1 MPREAALDSEFLSA
15 TSQLGLEQVNRLHT
29 HFKTYDA
36 STFVQKAR
44 CVLLKKDPK
53 APEEDE
59 EEPEEELDWDNL
71 GKLSLKYFRVTPTV
85 DFLYV
90 YHSFTLSYIYVFS
103 TFSYGPLSVTPK
115 EKKARATRQKEE
127 LGKKVVPE
135 EVSYLLRH
143 YLLLQR
149 AMC

>member
-1 MPREAALDSEFLSA
+1 MGRFGKAQPEIFQSHSNRRFSVRLDSL
-15 TSQLGLEQVNRLHT
+15 
-29 HFKTYDA
+29 
-36 STFVQKAR
+36 
-44 CVLLKKDPK
+44 
-53 APEEDE
+53 
-59 EEPEEELDWDNL
+59 
-71 GKLSLKYFRVTPTV
+71 
-85 DFLYV
+85 V
-90 YHSFTLSYIYVFS
+90 YHPFTLSYINVFFS